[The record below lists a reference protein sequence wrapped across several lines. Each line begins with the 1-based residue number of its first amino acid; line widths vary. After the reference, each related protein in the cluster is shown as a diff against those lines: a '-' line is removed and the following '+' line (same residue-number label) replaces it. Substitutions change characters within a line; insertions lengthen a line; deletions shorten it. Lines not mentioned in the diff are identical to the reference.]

1 MSEIK
6 GQLLGIVLVLA
17 VFGVISG
24 VLISAFQNSANK
36 IKGEIEEIDGKQ
48 LTEPNEDDNMSNN
61 GHAFFQNNY
70 SNLLTF

>member
-36 IKGEIEEIDGKQ
+36 IKDEIEKIDGKQ
-48 LTEPNEDDNMSNN
+48 LTDSNEDSNNSNN
-61 GHAFFQNNY
+61 GQAFFQNSY